1 MRLNDA
7 DLIYCD
13 EPIESVRKP
22 IRPISAVGE
31 KLALNVHKVALVTK
45 PPADH
50 KRLAATLNEAVRAN
64 QLSRNT
70 IKHSSRARVVNMLKN
85 LSTDEPLR
93 YLVSPPEG
101 TWTGVLICGASRQL
115 LDEVDYINRAR
126 DKGALIIATNRAV
139 VALVRVGI
147 YPDLVFA
154 AESKD
159 RDGQLERLVPTAFDL
174 TSNPA
179 NTKRVD
185 EPMFISTADPAFDEL
200 PRIAGLPCYVAGP
213 SVTTVMITWSLSQG
227 FKSIGLVGV
236 DLAFQQN
243 SAPEANYVPDANKV
257 TKPRTSLVPITG
269 WDGTEMQTT
278 VQMADEADWIGRI
291 YLRSGVRLCDA
302 HRLGARKRYIIQGR
316 LGDEVLLK
324 DRITGSVESP
334 VIPRNTVIAYWER
347 MRRRMD
353 TLQKAVDV
361 DDVAKVLEKK
371 TTIPLLD
378 TYINADILAMRDLKS
393 SVDRKEAL
401 FSAVTQAIKE
411 ISECIK

>member
-13 EPIESVRKP
+13 EPIDSVRKP
-22 IRPISAVGE
+22 IRPLSAVGE
-31 KLALNVHKVALVTK
+31 KLSLNVHKVALVTK
-45 PPADH
+45 PPDDH
-50 KRLAATLNEAVRAN
+50 RRLAETLNEAVRAN

-70 IKHSSRARVVNMLKN
+70 IRHSSRARVINMMTN
-85 LSTDEPLR
+85 LSTDEPQR
-93 YLVSPPEG
+93 YLVSPPTG
-101 TWTGVLICGASRQL
+101 QWTGVLVCGASRQL

-126 DKGALIIATNRAV
+126 AKGVLIIATNRAV
-139 VALVRVGI
+139 VALVRIGI

-159 RDGQLERLVPTAFDL
+159 RDGQLERIVKTVFDL
-174 TSNPA
+174 TSHPA

-185 EPMFISTADPAFDEL
+185 DPMFISTADPAFDEL

-213 SVTTVMITWSLSQG
+213 SVTTVMITWALSRG

-236 DLAFQQN
+236 DLAFRSN
-243 SAPEANYVPDANKV
+243 SAPEENYVPDANKV
-257 TKPRTSLVPITG
+257 TKPRTSLVPVIG

-302 HRLGARKRYIIQGR
+302 HRLGARKRYVIQGR
-316 LGDEVLLK
+316 LGDEVILK
-324 DRITGSVESP
+324 DHVIGSDEP
-334 VIPRNTVIAYWER
+334 HIIPRDTVIAYWDR

-353 TLQKAVDV
+353 VLKKAVADN
-361 DDVAKVLEKK
+361 DVAKVLDIK

-401 FSAVTQAIKE
+401 FSAVTAAINE
-411 ISECIK
+411 ISACIR